1 MDISYENQR
10 FLFVLIHYLC
20 KKAKKQPKN
29 LAVPFYCITHTHT
42 QFSLYHRLIFKFY
55 IWSYMAKWQC
65 DGWAHRIPVF
75 YGAFVVSIVGYDFC

>member
-20 KKAKKQPKN
+20 KKAKKTTKKFGCSILLYN
-29 LAVPFYCITHTHT
+29 T

-55 IWSYMAKWQC
+55 IWSYMVKWQC